1 MIFTYGGVLSIIE
14 KIFQELIEEYWGVR
28 KSLWDLIE
36 GQERNTAQLAKIG
49 AVIEWWWDLE
59 VENKK
64 KESRDDEKRSEDGL
78 REN

>member
-49 AVIEWWWDLE
+49 AVIEWWWGLE